1 MVKSGPPS
9 PIRTED
15 YEAIQAAVMETAR
28 GRWFL
33 TEYARHNR
41 TADTKMLLGAIEKL
55 HGSLIQQEEATDTS
69 RIKNELM
76 DIAGAI
82 ANTKQEIAAM
92 GAQDDGED
100 RIATASIELDAIV
113 TTAEKATGDILNHA
127 EQIQEI
133 AWTLRENG
141 IDESSCAALDNHAT
155 EIYTACSFQ
164 DLTGQRTQKIIK
176 ILAFIDQRIETM
188 TDIWNPDS
196 RQDEASSDGQSVG
209 MISDSRPD
217 AHLLNGPQIET
228 MASSQ
233 EEIDDVLSDDYYE
246 STIAV
251 EDDVEIL
258 EPVRQPEPEETANL
272 SPQVRPEANTP
283 RIEWSEDDAE
293 DTETTTPDANVSPD
307 LPDISASG
315 SDAGASTNEA
325 TPGTAEGFVD
335 GIANGVAD
343 LSDSHK
349 LALFS

>member
-1 MVKSGPPS
+1 MVKSEPPS
-9 PIRTED
+9 PICTED

-41 TADTKMLLGAIEKL
+41 TADTEMLLGAIEKL
-55 HGSLIQQEEATDTS
+55 HGTLVQQEESTDAP

-76 DIAGAI
+76 DIASAI

-92 GAQDDGED
+92 GAQDGGDD
-100 RIATASIELDAIV
+100 RITTASIELDAIV

-141 IDESSCAALDNHAT
+141 IDESSCAALDNLAT

-176 ILAFIDQRIETM
+176 ILAFIDQRIEAM
-188 TDIWNPDS
+188 TDIWNP
-196 RQDEASSDGQSVG
+196 AGQSDTYAPKIAPG
-209 MISDSRPD
+209 ELIEDTRPD
-217 AHLLNGPQIET
+217 AHLLNGPQIDT
-228 MASSQ
+228 KAADQ
-233 EEIDDVLSDDYYE
+233 DEIDGVLADEIYVE
-246 STIAV
+246 TFAV
-251 EDDVEIL
+251 EDEVEIFDPKL
-258 EPVRQPEPEETANL
+258 EDAGDPAPQADIGVPAPVTD
-272 SPQVRPEANTP
+272 TT
-283 RIEWSEDDAE
+283 DA
-293 DTETTTPDANVSPD
+293 DTEDFSITMPAIADDDVSPD

-315 SDAGASTNEA
+315 GDTGASAIEA
-325 TPGTAEGFVD
+325 APDEE
-335 GIANGVAD
+335 IAD

-349 LALFS
+349 MALFS

>member
-9 PIRTED
+9 PIRMED

-33 TEYARHNR
+33 AEYARHNR
-41 TADTKMLLGAIEKL
+41 TADTEMLLNAIGKL
-55 HGSLIQQEEATDTS
+55 QNALIQQDEATDTS

-92 GAQDDGED
+92 GAQDGGED
-100 RIATASIELDAIV
+100 RITTASVELDAIV

-141 IDESSCAALDNHAT
+141 IDENSCAALDNLAT

-176 ILAFIDQRIETM
+176 ILAFIDQRIDAM
-188 TDIWNPDS
+188 TDIWNPNS
-196 RQDEASSDGQSVG
+196 QSEDVPTDTPPTAG
-209 MISDSRPD
+209 VDDARPD

-228 MASSQ
+228 EASSQ
-233 EEIDDVLSDDYYE
+233 DEIDDVLADDFYE
-246 STIAV
+246 GTFTV
-251 EDDVEIL
+251 DDDVEIF
-258 EPVRQPEPEETANL
+258 EPEAANVAGPAPRPSPATNAPNIDETD
-272 SPQVRPEANTP
+272 
-283 RIEWSEDDAE
+283 DDAE
-293 DTETTTPDANVSPD
+293 DFPVAAPAIADENLSPPP
-307 LPDISASG
+307 PDISASG
-315 SDAGASTNEA
+315 DDTGAGAIEA
-325 TPGTAEGFVD
+325 APGIAEG
-335 GIANGVAD
+335 IAD

>member
-9 PIRTED
+9 PICTED
-15 YEAIQAAVMETAR
+15 YEAIQTAVMETAR

-41 TADTKMLLGAIEKL
+41 TADTEMLLGAIEKL

-92 GAQDDGED
+92 GAQDGGED
-100 RIATASIELDAIV
+100 RITTASIELDAIV
-113 TTAEKATGDILNHA
+113 TTAEKATGDILNYA

-176 ILAFIDQRIETM
+176 ILAFIDRRIEAM
-188 TDIWNPDS
+188 TDIWNPNSHSDTNS
-196 RQDEASSDGQSVG
+196 TDVASSNLID
-209 MISDSRPD
+209 DTRPD
-217 AHLLNGPQIET
+217 AHLLNGPQIDT
-228 MASSQ
+228 NASNQ
-233 EEIDDVLSDDYYE
+233 DEVDDVLAGDFYEETFAVDDE
-246 STIAV
+246 
-251 EDDVEIL
+251 VEIL
-258 EPVRQPEPEETANL
+258 EPAPLDVADPEH
-272 SPQVRPEANTP
+272 EADLEIDIPNIDDTD
-283 RIEWSEDDAE
+283 DDAE
-293 DTETTTPDANVSPD
+293 DFTIAASTITNDEVTPDP
-307 LPDISASG
+307 PGISASA
-315 SDAGASTNEA
+315 DNADASTVE
-325 TPGTAEGFVD
+325 TAPETAD
-335 GIANGVAD
+335 GIAD